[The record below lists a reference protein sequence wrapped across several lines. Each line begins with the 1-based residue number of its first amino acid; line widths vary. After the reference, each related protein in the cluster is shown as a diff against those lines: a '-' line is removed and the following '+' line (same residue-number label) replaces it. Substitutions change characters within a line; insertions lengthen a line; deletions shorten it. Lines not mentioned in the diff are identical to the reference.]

1 MSPDDQPF
9 TYSTT
14 SELTHESFPYSESTD
29 LFEDTDVS
37 GIINIIISLYSI
49 HTHSFH
55 YLLSTTPKSVH
66 ESSTYP
72 ESTQLFKDADVNDI
86 INILHMTL

>member
-14 SELTHESFPYSESTD
+14 SPKLTHESFPYSESTD

-49 HTHSFH
+49 RTHSFH
-55 YLLSTTPKSVH
+55 YLLMTIH
-66 ESSTYP
+66 
-72 ESTQLFKDADVNDI
+72 
-86 INILHMTL
+86 LHI